1 MSIIHRRVLALLAVG
16 ALALG
21 GTAVPAGAV
30 SHSHWSKAKCT
41 SSYKAWKKKHK
52 KATHKQ
58 RVAEVK
64 KLHKLHGCSTKLH

>member
-16 ALALG
+16 AIALG

-41 SSYKAWKKKHK
+41 SSYKQWKKAHHT
-52 KATHKQ
+52 THKQ
-58 RVAEVK
+58 RVAKVK
-64 KLHKLHGCSTKLH
+64 KLHKLYGCSKKLH